1 MRYGGGGRY
10 GGDMRYSGGSKYEG
24 GGRAYL
30 AFFLNHKHPFLF

>member
-30 AFFLNHKHPFLF
+30 VFFLNHIHPFLF